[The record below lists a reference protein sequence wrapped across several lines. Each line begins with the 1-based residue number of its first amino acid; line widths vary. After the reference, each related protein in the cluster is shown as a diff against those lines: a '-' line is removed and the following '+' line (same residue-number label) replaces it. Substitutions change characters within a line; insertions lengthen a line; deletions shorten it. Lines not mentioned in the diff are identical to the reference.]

1 MFEWIMVGCMLIIF
15 IVLYAQYQGA
25 AGVRGDMRLSV
36 TLPPAY
42 VTHPEVEAILKRYR
56 IRNYYLFLAF
66 IITMIPV
73 FWIRYVSFLLLYV
86 TLWIVLLMVISNRFF
101 CSDNNRLLLLK
112 SRNRWFDSEADFHV
126 LKREEISKEDRG
138 FMKLIH
144 RALPT
149 PLDKLLHLTTEPIYV
164 DEDEHW
170 INGYYYNPSDPRRM
184 VDKRVGAGMTSN
196 LAKSGKA
203 GRIGAV
209 FLTLMLGC
217 MFVLFLK
224 MDFATFHMEV
234 TASRVSIDAPFYSY
248 DFAVADI
255 QKVTVTEALLT
266 KGIRTNGAATQDYLL
281 GNFRYDEYGKVK
293 MYVYR
298 EHPPYLVITLPD
310 LTVIYNSKSEQE
322 TKAFYEDLLE
332 RTGKQ

>member
-1 MFEWIMVGCMLIIF
+1 MFEWIMVGCMLIIL

-25 AGVRGDMRLSV
+25 AGVRGNMRLSV
-36 TLPPAY
+36 TLPEAY
-42 VTHPEVEAILKRYR
+42 VTHPEVDAILKSYR
-56 IRNYYLFLAF
+56 TRNNYLLLAS
-66 IITMIPV
+66 IITIIPV
-73 FWIRYVSFLLLYV
+73 FWISYVSFILLYV
-86 TLWIVLLMVISNRFF
+86 TLWIVLLMVISNRLF
-101 CSDNNRLLLLK
+101 CSYNNRLLLIK
-112 SRNRWFDSEADFHV
+112 SKNRWFDSEADFH
-126 LKREEISKEDRG
+126 LIKREEISKGDSG
-138 FMKLIH
+138 FMKLLH
-144 RALPT
+144 KALPT

-203 GRIGAV
+203 AGIGAV
-209 FLTLMLGC
+209 FLTLMLVG
-217 MFVLFLK
+217 MFVLFLR

-234 TASRVSIDAPFYSY
+234 TDSRVSIDAPFYSY
-248 DFAVADI
+248 DFTIADI
-255 QKVTVTEALLT
+255 QNVTLTEALPT
-266 KGIRTNGAATQDYLL
+266 KGIRTNGAAMEDYLL

-298 EHPPYLVITLPD
+298 GYPPYLVITLPGQ
-310 LTVIYNSKSEQE
+310 TVIYNSKSEQE

-332 RTGKQ
+332 RTGE